1 MADYFR
7 SSLSDGRS
15 PSPSAPKTPLT
26 PSTPSLRSNNAL
38 TAKVNS
44 VLSASYADLEIKD
57 ALALLDERDVRN
69 TAETRRRLRLDVQ
82 KDVIDTNG
90 AVIKEFGTVAE
101 QLKRIG
107 ATLATLHANYTA
119 MKKHVTLANQETAP
133 VLEESKDLLARK
145 EDGEKKSRLLDA
157 FRQHFLM
164 SEDDLATLTSTAEP
178 VNDRFF
184 TVLSRART
192 IQKDCT
198 VLLTDETH
206 QRLGTEIHER
216 TSHSVDRA
224 FEKLHRW
231 TTREFKSLNLENP
244 SLNTTLRTALK
255 VLAERPSLFQSCLDA
270 FAEAREKTLADL
282 FYSALTGQGQHG
294 GKAIEEEA
302 HDAMRYVGD
311 MAAWVHSAT
320 VSEREA
326 LETLFLDEGE
336 ELSANI
342 KKGREIEVQYEDESE
357 SEESNDEDLSPGSA
371 RKPRERRES
380 KEESVFDG
388 RKALNQLVDRDISA
402 ATRTLRQ
409 RVEAV
414 LSSIEEPVLSYK
426 ISHLLGFY
434 HITFLKLFG
443 DGGSDSTLVSTILLL
458 KSQAFSRFSKLSI
471 DEAISLEESLRSEPY
486 EILDKDLSVPEW
498 LRTALSQLSEIFK
511 TFDSS
516 LAAAMATRE
525 EQWQEVEDIFNVAYK
540 PYMDLLS
547 WTRGRFPDDRMSVI
561 FQLNAK
567 AEVKRCL
574 ERSEYIMN
582 FVRPHAESTQRK
594 NVTGFAVRFYDEIRE
609 DIEELKDD
617 LMWLIAGFLRE
628 GSGCL
633 QLMDL
638 VSTTGKDGKGEMPP
652 RSIKSLEDKKAFSPE
667 ALEEASQKLDDFLP
681 SALMD
686 AMDQLR
692 QLKDESLKRDV
703 VEDAVEKF
711 CTLFEQLEDALEQMS
726 VEEEDEKDS
735 VTGERLYD
743 SEDEL
748 AKGRRRYFPRTS
760 GEIRVLLS

>member
-7 SSLSDGRS
+7 SSRSEGRS
-15 PSPSAPKTPLT
+15 TSPSTPRTPLT
-26 PSTPSLRSNNAL
+26 PSTPGLRSNNAL
-38 TAKVNS
+38 IAKVNS

-57 ALALLDERDVRN
+57 ALALLDERNVRN
-69 TAETRRRLRLDVQ
+69 TAETRRRLRLDIQ
-82 KDVIDTNG
+82 KDVIDING
-90 AVIKEFGTVAE
+90 AVIKEFGLVSD

-107 ATLATLHANYTA
+107 ATLATLNANYAA
-119 MKKHVTLANQETAP
+119 MKKHVILATQETAP

-178 VNDRFF
+178 VNGRFF
-184 TVLSRART
+184 NVLTRAKT

-198 VLLTDETH
+198 VLLTDEQH

-216 TSHSVDRA
+216 TSQSIDRA

-270 FAEAREKTLADL
+270 FAEAREKTLAGL
-282 FYSALTGQGQHG
+282 FYSALTGEGQNG

-336 ELSANI
+336 ELSANM
-342 KKGREIEVQYEDESE
+342 KKGNEIEVAYDEDSE
-357 SEESNDEDLSPGSA
+357 DDDDEDLSPGSA
-371 RKPRERRES
+371 RRPKKTKAS

-402 ATRTLRQ
+402 PTRTLRQ

-434 HITFLKLFG
+434 HVTFLKLFG
-443 DGGSDSTLVSTILLL
+443 DGGSDSILVSTIHSLI
-458 KSQAFSRFSKLSI
+458 SSAFSRFSQLSA
-471 DEAISLEESLRSEPY
+471 DEAIGIEDSLRSEPD
-486 EILDKDLSVPEW
+486 EIHDRDLSVPEW
-498 LRTALSQLSEIFK
+498 LHTALSQLSEVFK

-516 LAAAMATRE
+516 LAVATATRE
-525 EQWQEVEDIFNVAYK
+525 EQWREMEDILMVAYK

-547 WTRGRFPDDRMSVI
+547 WTSERFPDDRMRVI

-574 ERSEYIMN
+574 EGSEYIQN
-582 FVRPHAESTQRK
+582 FVRQNAESQQRD
-594 NVTGFAVRFYDEIRE
+594 NATGPGVQYYNEILE
-609 DIEELKDD
+609 DIEELRDN
-617 LMWLIAGFLRE
+617 LMWWVAGFFGE
-628 GSGCL
+628 GSGCV

-638 VSTTGKDGKGEMPP
+638 VSTTEEDGNGEEPP
-652 RSIKSLEDKKAFSPE
+652 RSIKSLEDEKAFSPE

-686 AMDQLR
+686 VMDELR
-692 QLKDESLKRDV
+692 QLGDESLKRDV

-735 VTGERLYD
+735 VTGERFYD

-760 GEIRVLLS
+760 AEIRVLLS

>member
-7 SSLSDGRS
+7 SSLSDGGS
-15 PSPSAPKTPLT
+15 PSPSTPRTPLT
-26 PSTPSLRSNNAL
+26 PSTPGLRSNNIL

-57 ALALLDERDVRN
+57 ALALLDERDVKN
-69 TAETRRRLRLDVQ
+69 TAETRRRFRLDIQ

-101 QLKRIG
+101 QLRRIG
-107 ATLATLHANYTA
+107 ATLATLNANYTA
-119 MKKHVTLANQETAP
+119 MKKHVTFANQETAP

-178 VNDRFF
+178 VNERFF
-184 TVLSRART
+184 TVLARAKT

-198 VLLTDETH
+198 VLLTDEQH
-206 QRLGTEIHER
+206 QRVGTEIHER
-216 TSHSVDRA
+216 TSQSIDRA

-282 FYSALTGQGQHG
+282 FYSALTGHENG

-342 KKGREIEVQYEDESE
+342 KKGREVEASYSDDE
-357 SEESNDEDLSPGSA
+357 EESDNEDLSPGSA
-371 RKPRERRES
+371 RRPKQTKEV

-388 RKALNQLVDRDISA
+388 RKALNQLVDRDINA

-409 RVEAV
+409 RIEAV

-434 HITFLKLFG
+434 HITFFKLFA
-443 DGGSDSTLVSTILLL
+443 GGGEDSTLVETILEL
-458 KSQAFSRFSKLSI
+458 KEKAFERFKKLSI
-471 DEAISLEESLRSEPY
+471 DEATGLEESLRAEPY
-486 EILDKDLSVPEW
+486 EILDKDLSAPEW
-498 LRTALSQLSEIFK
+498 LHSALRQLGEIFK

-516 LAAAMATRE
+516 LAIATANKE
-525 EQWQEVEDIFNVAYK
+525 EQWREMQDIFEVAYR
-540 PYMDLLS
+540 PYAGLVS
-547 WTRGRFPDDRMSVI
+547 WMSGRFSDHRMNLI
-561 FQLNAK
+561 FQLNLK
-567 AEVKRCL
+567 AEIKRCL
-574 ERSEYIMN
+574 EGSEYIMN
-582 FVRPHAESTQRK
+582 FVRQHAESEHRK
-594 NVTGFAVRFYDEIRE
+594 MVTGFGVQCYGEMLE
-609 DIEELKDD
+609 DIEELKDN
-617 LMWLIAGFLRE
+617 LMNWVARFLGE
-628 GSGCL
+628 GSGCME
-633 QLMDL
+633 LMDM
-638 VSTTGKDGKGEMPP
+638 VSTTEEGGNGEKPP
-652 RSIKSLEDKKAFSPE
+652 RTISSLEDEKAFSPE
-667 ALEEASQKLDDFLP
+667 ALERASQKLDDFLP

-686 AMDQLR
+686 VMNELR
-692 QLKDESLKRDV
+692 QLGDESLKRDV

-711 CTLFEQLEDALEQMS
+711 CTLFEKLEAALEQMS
-726 VEEEDEKDS
+726 VAEDDEQDP
-735 VTGERLYD
+735 TIGERYD
-743 SEDEL
+743 SDDEL
-748 AKGRRRYFPRTS
+748 AKGRRRYLPRTS

>member
-1 MADYFR
+1 M
-7 SSLSDGRS
+7 
-15 PSPSAPKTPLT
+15 T
-26 PSTPSLRSNNAL
+26 PSTPGLRSNNAL
-38 TAKVNS
+38 AAKVNS

-57 ALALLDERDVRN
+57 ALALLDEREARN
-69 TAETRRRLRLDVQ
+69 TAETRRRLRLDIQ

-107 ATLATLHANYTA
+107 ATLATLNANYTA
-119 MKKHVTLANQETAP
+119 FKKHVTVACQETAP

-178 VNDRFF
+178 VNGRFF
-184 TVLSRART
+184 TVLSRAKM

-198 VLLTDETH
+198 VLLTDEQH

-216 TSHSVDRA
+216 TSKSIDRA

-282 FYSALTGQGQHG
+282 FYSALTRGGQN

-342 KKGREIEVQYEDESE
+342 KKGREVEALYSDDD
-357 SEESNDEDLSPGSA
+357 EESDDEDLSPGSA
-371 RKPRERRES
+371 RRPREPKQQ
-380 KEESVFDG
+380 KEDSVFDG

-409 RVEAV
+409 RIEAV

-434 HITFLKLFG
+434 HVTFLKLFG
-443 DGGSDSTLVSTILLL
+443 GGGEDSMLVETILDL
-458 KSQAFSRFSKLSI
+458 KSKAFSRFQKLSADEFISI
-471 DEAISLEESLRSEPY
+471 DESLRAEPY

-498 LRTALSQLSEIFK
+498 LHTALSQLSDIFK

-516 LAAAMATRE
+516 LAVATATRE
-525 EQWQEVEDIFNVAYK
+525 EQWQEIEDICNVAYR

-547 WTRGRFPDDRMSVI
+547 WMGGRFSDDRMSVI

-574 ERSEYIMN
+574 EGSEYIMD
-582 FVRPHAESTQRK
+582 FSRQQAESTQR
-594 NVTGFAVRFYDEIRE
+594 NNITGLGVQYYDVILE
-609 DIEELKDD
+609 DIEELKGN
-617 LMWLIAGFLRE
+617 LMWWIAGFLGE
-628 GSGCL
+628 GSGCVG
-633 QLMDL
+633 LMDL
-638 VSTTGKDGKGEMPP
+638 VSTTKEDKNGEKPP
-652 RSIKSLEDKKAFSPE
+652 RTIKSLEDEKAFSPE
-667 ALEEASQKLDDFLP
+667 ALQEASQKLDDFLP

-686 AMDQLR
+686 VMDELR
-692 QLKDESLKRDV
+692 QLEDESLKRDV
-703 VEDAVEKF
+703 VEDAVKKF

-726 VEEEDEKDS
+726 VGEEDEKDP